1 MRRTARDP
9 AEKRFLHFLDHYSQR
24 HRPDRPVSRAQTQ
37 PHRVIVTD
45 ASDARIDRGLRHTSQ
60 PSLPSAQKR
69 PTSGAPVSPMTALLR
84 RPSSALSR
92 DSPGKITAI
101 RQRVLSKIAIGIHVA
116 LLNAKISQK
125 PGEIQLEEPMREAT
139 VEHVQ
144 RIYRQFL
151 RFKALESD
159 RAAEAQYLHQVKL
172 VQEAWCEN
180 SGPQAAQDDSF
191 SRNPWD
197 SESENPLSRMRWAT
211 FIHWLEQE
219 ASCGIQQTYR
229 RSVAALL
236 RGVKLWR
243 QMCASPEQAE
253 GISLGLL
260 LSWAFPSSSSANI
273 AEMLSW
279 LALNELESIR
289 WPSPRLID
297 DEERKQLERIFHKV
311 YAKGRAAITADDIA
325 GGDFPDRQTQIMTL
339 VDSRLARHVFGDKK
353 IDWPTFLE
361 HMCEMGCQGHPS
373 VTRVRNPEGVCLAR
387 CRRTALNFHGWLSET
402 PSEMEVERRKVVDAL
417 EAEVVAWRS
426 GIGY

>member
-1 MRRTARDP
+1 MSLGRCNSEPVLRRTARDP

-24 HRPDRPVSRAQTQ
+24 NRPDRPVSRAQTQ
-37 PHRVIVTD
+37 PYRVIVTD
-45 ASDARIDRGLRHTSQ
+45 ASDARIDRGLRHRSQ

-69 PTSGAPVSPMTALLR
+69 PKSGAPVSPMTALLR

-191 SRNPWD
+191 SRNPWIQRVRTHCRVCAGPHSSIGWNKKPVVEYNRRID
-197 SESENPLSRMRWAT
+197 GQWLLYWEESSFGGRCVPVQSK
-211 FIHWLEQE
+211 
-219 ASCGIQQTYR
+219 
-229 RSVAALL
+229 L
-236 RGVKLWR
+236 RG
-243 QMCASPEQAE
+243 
-253 GISLGLL
+253 
-260 LSWAFPSSSSANI
+260 
-273 AEMLSW
+273 
-279 LALNELESIR
+279 
-289 WPSPRLID
+289 
-297 DEERKQLERIFHKV
+297 
-311 YAKGRAAITADDIA
+311 
-325 GGDFPDRQTQIMTL
+325 
-339 VDSRLARHVFGDKK
+339 SRLVCYFHGRSLLHPLLTLLKCYHGSHSMNLKPGSNGSKVNQVALDNTLSVEFPHVFWE
-353 IDWPTFLE
+353 II
-361 HMCEMGCQGHPS
+361 
-373 VTRVRNPEGVCLAR
+373 
-387 CRRTALNFHGWLSET
+387 
-402 PSEMEVERRKVVDAL
+402 
-417 EAEVVAWRS
+417 VAWPRKAS
-426 GIGY
+426 VGHRQDW

>member
-1 MRRTARDP
+1 MSLGRCNSEPVLRRTARDP
-9 AEKRFLHFLDHYSQR
+9 AEKRFLHFLDNYSQR

-45 ASDARIDRGLRHTSQ
+45 ASDAPRIDRGLLRHTSQ

-69 PTSGAPVSPMTALLR
+69 PKSSAPVSPMTALLR

-279 LALNELESIR
+279 LALNELE
-289 WPSPRLID
+289 
-297 DEERKQLERIFHKV
+297 
-311 YAKGRAAITADDIA
+311 
-325 GGDFPDRQTQIMTL
+325 
-339 VDSRLARHVFGDKK
+339 
-353 IDWPTFLE
+353 
-361 HMCEMGCQGHPS
+361 
-373 VTRVRNPEGVCLAR
+373 
-387 CRRTALNFHGWLSET
+387 
-402 PSEMEVERRKVVDAL
+402 
-417 EAEVVAWRS
+417 AW
-426 GIGY
+426 